1 MKGAVKR
8 DRPLLPVD
16 LAQLMFTKIIGSG
29 DTVIDATAGNGYDTL
44 FLAEAVGPA
53 GRVLAFDVQ
62 EGAITATRAK
72 LEAAGMSE
80 RLMLYQ
86 ESHCRMGDHV
96 APDSIS
102 AVMFNLGYLPGAD
115 HSFATGDD
123 TLDAI
128 EIAVTLI
135 KPGGALSVIC
145 YPGHEGGEAEAAAVE
160 ARMTRLGDDK
170 WRVVKYQAVG
180 TLKPAPFLLFAVRP

>member
-1 MKGAVKR
+1 MKEAIKR

-29 DTVIDATAGNGYDTL
+29 DLVIDATAGNGHDTL

-62 EGAITATRAK
+62 AGAIAATRAK
-72 LEAAGMSE
+72 IEAVGVSG
-80 RLMLYQ
+80 RVMLYQ
-86 ESHCRMGDHV
+86 ESHRRMGDHV
-96 APDSIS
+96 AADSVS

-128 EIAVTLI
+128 ETAVKLI

-145 YPGHEGGEAEAAAVE
+145 YPGHEGGGAEAAAVE
-160 ARMTRLGDDK
+160 ARMARLGDDK
-170 WRVVKYQAVG
+170 WRVVKYQAIG
-180 TLKPAPFLLFAVRP
+180 TLKAAPFLLFAVRP